1 MNKFINLWILLLVC
15 GIFDVQAMTAIQIM
29 KTNTTDSQ
37 PSDTE
42 IANSVAALI
51 DVEKYRQV
59 KVQLIR
65 DEQGKPDHYLVYL
78 HSKTSHR
85 VDFAK
90 IPLDANM
97 KALAVEYG
105 YQLQQNDFKQQ
116 PGFEATHSEKP
127 VLNHDTESVIKK

>member
-15 GIFDVQAMTAIQIM
+15 GIFDAQAMTPILVM
-29 KTNTTDSQ
+29 KTKTMDSQ

-51 DVEKYRQV
+51 DVKKYRQV

-105 YQLQQNDFKQQ
+105 YQLQPNDFQQ
-116 PGFEATHSEKP
+116 HPGIKATHSEKP
-127 VLNHDTESVIKK
+127 VLNNGTESVIKK